1 MDLSKIDLPFQPH
14 VLAKILQL
22 NENSDMNFK
31 DLDNLI
37 RADQNMTTLILK
49 VANSSFYSRG
59 NEISN
64 LQQAIGMIG
73 FKTVLAFATAGAA
86 KKIFESGNYS
96 RFRRYVWEHCIVTAT
111 LARVI
116 SGKYDKDLQEEAF
129 IGGLLH
135 DIGKVI
141 LNIVDRQKFIEVI
154 HLAEDNKI
162 EFIEAENYLFET
174 NHAKVGGICIEN
186 WHLPR
191 LFKIVAEYHENPL
204 EIPDEL
210 EVSDRDKK
218 IIYIISYS
226 NYLAKKYKYGN
237 YLEGKE
243 YDISYAHKMLNFS
256 EAEIQNLEENY
267 AEAIKEDQFY
277 KFFITVV

>member
-22 NENSDMNFK
+22 NNNTEMNFK

-73 FKTVLAFATAGAA
+73 FKTVIAFATAGAA

-96 RFRRYVWEHCIVTAT
+96 RFKRYVWEHCIVTAT
-111 LARVI
+111 IARAI
-116 SGKYDKDLQEEAF
+116 AQKFDKELIEESF

-141 LNIVDRQKFIEVI
+141 LNIVDRHKFIEVI
-154 HLAEDNKI
+154 HLVEDNAI
-162 EFIEAENYLFET
+162 EFLEAEQYLFET
-174 NHAKVGGICIEN
+174 NHAKVGATCIEN
-186 WHLPR
+186 WNLPHV
-191 LFKIVAEYHENPL
+191 FKTIAEYHEAPL
-204 EIPDEL
+204 GASENGLSEKEKAL
-210 EVSDRDKK
+210 L
-218 IIYIISYS
+218 YIISYANYIAKKNGFG
-226 NYLAKKYKYGN
+226 NYLAD
-237 YLEGKE
+237 KE
-243 YDISYAHKMLNFS
+243 YDFS
-256 EAEIQNLEENY
+256 KVREFLRLTDEDILLFEENY
-267 AEAIKEDQFY
+267 GEIIKEDQFY
-277 KFFITVV
+277 KFFITVI